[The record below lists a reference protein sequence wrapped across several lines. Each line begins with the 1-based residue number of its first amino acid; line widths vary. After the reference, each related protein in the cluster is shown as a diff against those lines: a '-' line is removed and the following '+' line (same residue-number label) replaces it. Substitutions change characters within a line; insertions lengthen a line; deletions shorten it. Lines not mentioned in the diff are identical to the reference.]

1 MWHGWGILVGRS
13 EANKQLLKNGHKWA
27 DNINV
32 DLKETTLEG
41 MDWIKLAQTED
52 RWWAPMN
59 SVKNL

>member
-1 MWHGWGILVGRS
+1 MGRR
-13 EANKQLLKNGHKWA
+13 ERHTAFWWEELKQINNLKKWA

-32 DLKETTLEG
+32 DLKQTTLGG
-41 MDWIKLAQTED
+41 MDWIKLAQIED